1 MSKPLINLYVF
12 GSLKMFSL
20 YGKQDKIVQRDVN
33 IRKVHACRHFHEG
46 GNGLWSIKR
55 VMK

>member
-1 MSKPLINLYVF
+1 MF
-12 GSLKMFSL
+12 GL